1 MQRALRV
8 LALLIFVGAITGC
21 GEDSSTN
28 SAPPSPVAAK
38 ETAAKMPP
46 PPAIPK

>member
-8 LALLIFVGAITGC
+8 LALLVFVGAITGC

-28 SAPPSPVAAK
+28 SAPASPVAAK
-38 ETAAKMPP
+38 DAAAKMPP
-46 PPAIPK
+46 PPATTK